1 MFVLLPQGKIVLWRV
16 LALSISFT
24 YTLLPP
30 RDLCRWGG
38 EAGVG
43 AVMPMA
49 EGEAG
54 EERMVV
60 DNLD

>member
-1 MFVLLPQGKIVLWRV
+1 

-30 RDLCRWGG
+30 REGLCRWGG
-38 EAGVG
+38 EADVG

-54 EERMVV
+54 EERKVV